1 MITVEWF
8 WQGKRKS
15 YAARVMTVVSVYVFV
30 KYVLTLVMPF
40 FLAFCIL
47 SLMQAVLRRLEVH
60 FPMKRRVIA
69 VLLLAAFLLLA
80 GVGMWYL
87 ADRIGGQLA
96 MLPGYLERCR
106 EEMSS
111 FLHACCQRA
120 EQYTGFYAGSM
131 EETVLL
137 HVRSAVEDMKQSAL
151 PKLMDRSVLY
161 VQLFVRAAG
170 FLGMTL
176 IAAILLG
183 KDFRKIQADL
193 QKYKW
198 YQAAEEIG
206 GAIGKLTGDYLKAQL
221 KILCLIGGCCVLVL
235 GLFGIRGSVW
245 IGLLAG
251 VLDALPFIGTG
262 IVLIPTALW
271 QFVQGKVWKGIVT
284 LMLYGACVLL
294 RELAEPRLI
303 GRQMDIYP
311 VVVLLS
317 IYLGIRLY
325 GLSGV
330 VAGPLSFLLIREIW
344 RKIPDFCGDD

>member
-1 MITVEWF
+1 
-8 WQGKRKS
+8 
-15 YAARVMTVVSVYVFV
+15 MTAVSVYVFV

-47 SLMQAVLRRLEVH
+47 SLMQAVLGRLEERLSV
-60 FPMKRRVIA
+60 KRRAAV
-69 VLLLAAFLLLA
+69 VLLLAAFSLLA
-80 GVGMWYL
+80 IAGMWYL
-87 ADRIGGQLA
+87 AGRIGGQLA
-96 MLPGYLERCR
+96 ALPRYLEYCR

-111 FLHACCQRA
+111 FLHACCQKA

-131 EETVLL
+131 EEAVLL
-137 HVRSAVEDMKQSAL
+137 QVRSAVDHMKQTAL
-151 PKLMDRSVLY
+151 PKLMNRSVLY
-161 VQLFVRAAG
+161 VQLFVRIAG

-176 IAAILLG
+176 IAAILLAR
-183 KDFRKIQADL
+183 DFRRIQADL

-198 YQAAEEIG
+198 YRTAEEIG
-206 GAIGKLTGDYLKAQL
+206 GTIGKLTGDYLKAQL
-221 KILCLIGGCCVLVL
+221 TILCLIGGCCVLAL
-235 GLFGIRGSVW
+235 GLIGIRGSIW

-262 IVLIPTALW
+262 IVLIPAALW
-271 QFVQGKVWKGIVT
+271 QFVQGKIWKGAAV

-303 GRQMDIYP
+303 GRRMDIYP
-311 VVVLLS
+311 VAVLLS
-317 IYLGIRLY
+317 IYLGVRLY

-330 VAGPLSFLLIREIW
+330 VMGPLSFLLIREIW